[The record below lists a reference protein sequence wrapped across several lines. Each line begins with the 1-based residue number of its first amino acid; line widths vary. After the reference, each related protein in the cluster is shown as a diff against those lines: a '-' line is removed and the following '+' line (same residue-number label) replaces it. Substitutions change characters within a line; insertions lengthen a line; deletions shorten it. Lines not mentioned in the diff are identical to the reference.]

1 MKNLSYSSRLL
12 NIKYYN
18 YKIIIVI
25 VWDSNKMLEKVWV
38 IIYGPSI
45 TDDSVFLSNFVIIG

>member
-45 TDDSVFLSNFVIIG
+45 TDDSVFFK